1 MQTRRLGRSDI
12 HVPPFCLGGN
22 VFGWT
27 ADETAS
33 FAVLDAYLD
42 AGFTFID
49 TADIYSTWGPGH
61 TGGESETVIGRW
73 MKARGCRDRVVIATK
88 VGGEMAPD
96 KKGLS
101 KAYILQAV
109 EDSLRRLQTDVI
121 DLYQS
126 HFDDENLPVEEPLQ
140 AYDALIKAGKVRAV
154 GASNFSPARLS
165 AALDA
170 SRRDGLPRYESLQP
184 GYNLYDRQEFEAE
197 LADLCRREELG
208 VIPYFSLAAGFL
220 TGKYRSKADL
230 EGRAR
235 AGRVGR
241 YLDARGERILSTLDA
256 VAADQGATPAQ
267 VALAWL
273 IARPG
278 LTAPIASATS
288 VAQLDELLA
297 APRLSLS
304 ADTLARLDEASA

>member
-1 MQTRRLGRSDI
+1 M
-12 HVPPFCLGGN
+12 
-22 VFGWT
+22 
-27 ADETAS
+27 
-33 FAVLDAYLD
+33 
-42 AGFTFID
+42 
-49 TADIYSTWGPGH
+49 GPG
-61 TGGESETVIGRW
+61 
-73 MKARGCRDRVVIATK
+73 
-88 VGGEMAPD
+88 

-126 HFDDENLPVEEPLQ
+126 HFDDESLPVEEPLQ

-170 SRRDGLPRYESLQP
+170 SRREGLPRYESLQP
-184 GYNLYDRQEFEAE
+184 GYNLYDRQDFEAE
-197 LADLCRREELG
+197 LAALCRREELG

-241 YLDARGERILSTLDA
+241 YLDARGERILAALDA
-256 VAADQGATPAQ
+256 AAAEQGATPAQ

-273 IARPG
+273 ISRPG

-288 VAQLDELLA
+288 VTQLEELLA
-297 APRLSLS
+297 APRLPLS
-304 ADTLARLDEASA
+304 TETLARLDEVSA